1 MRGVLL
7 LILTGFGAAAM
18 RANPDGHAPV
28 PSDSPPAA
36 AAAGTTHKLKPDE
49 IDSLLRIAET
59 KTSSGDYATAEI
71 ALRQLMAAP
80 PDPERDH
87 RTLLA
92 LARLHRQ
99 RGEGTRA
106 VAIYER
112 LLRDTPHLG
121 NHAPIY
127 IELART
133 LRSLGAF
140 DLAIGR
146 FYSVINATLNA
157 PAEGDIDYRQ
167 LARTAQFEVAETHLI
182 AGRNDEAARLFDRLI
197 LLDLT
202 AEDRHRARFHCAQA
216 HARAGR
222 PESAVA
228 ALAPALDPKA
238 GETALPEALHLQ
250 ATLLLQLGRRAE
262 ALTAVERLLSAEYA
276 QRDENP
282 ERWRSWQRVT
292 GNQLANEFYEQ
303 GDAASALAIYR
314 TLATLDARAEWRLA
328 ITYQIGL
335 CLERLSTM
343 DDTIKSYREIVE
355 AGNQPAASAQ
365 VTDLARMASWR
376 VRHLQWRSRATTQWQ
391 ELSQGAVDAPPPAP
405 SPRADASPTS

>member
-1 MRGVLL
+1 MRAVLL
-7 LILTGFGAAAM
+7 LILAGCGAAGV
-18 RANPDGHAPV
+18 RADPDGHVPV
-28 PSDSPPAA
+28 PPGSPPVAA
-36 AAAGTTHKLKPDE
+36 AAEEAPELELDE

-121 NHAPIY
+121 NHAPVY

-133 LRSLGAF
+133 LRSLGAY
-140 DLAIGR
+140 DLAISR

-157 PAEGDIDYRQ
+157 PAEGDVDYRQ
-167 LARTAQFEVAETHLI
+167 LARTAQFEVADTHLI

-202 AEDRHRARFHCAQA
+202 PEDRHRARFHCAQA

-222 PESAVA
+222 PEAAVA

-238 GETALPEALHLQ
+238 GETAMPEALHLQ

-276 QRDENP
+276 QRDESP
-282 ERWRSWQRVT
+282 ERWQSWQRVT

-303 GDAASALAIYR
+303 GDASSALAIYR
-314 TLATLDARAEWRLA
+314 TLAALDGRAEWRLA
-328 ITYQIGL
+328 ISYQIGL
-335 CLERLSTM
+335 CLERLSATA
-343 DDTIKSYREIVE
+343 DAIKSYREIVE

-365 VTDLARMASWR
+365 VADLARMAAWR

-391 ELSQGAVDAPPPAP
+391 ELSQGAVETPPPVP